1 MFLKQLKQENIIRID
16 NIIRAQNDKDIYL
29 VF

>member
-1 MFLKQLKQENIIRID
+1 MFLKQLKQDNIIRID